1 MSDEEEIEGEGF
13 VFKDSRSS
21 QLSED
26 EALDQDSQAEANKT
40 DPAKEQ
46 AASKPFKIDFSTFI
60 MSLTSSAFYHLGD
73 IADPETGKTETNL
86 PAVQQMVSGPAIFM
100 MVFSIITLVVILFGL
115 IASAIQ
121 GGAGIFGD
129 LPPEARARLAFE
141 GVGNIIQLTLALVSN
156 TAILIGAIKMKNLR
170 SYPWAMAASILSI
183 LSGCGCCCPIGPAG
197 GIWAIVVLT
206 KPGVKAAFDQ
216 TKSMA

>member
-26 EALDQDSQAEANKT
+26 EALDQESQAEANKT

-46 AASKPFKIDFSTFI
+46 TSSKPFKIDFSTFI

-86 PAVQQMVSGPAIFM
+86 PAVQQTIDM
-100 MVFSIITLVVILFGL
+100 L
-115 IASAIQ
+115 IMLKEKTQ
-121 GGAGIFGD
+121 GN
-129 LPPEARARLAFE
+129 LNEEE
-141 GVGNIIQLTLALVSN
+141 GKLLEQLIYELQ
-156 TAILIGAIKMKNLR
+156 MKFV
-170 SYPWAMAASILSI
+170 AK
-183 LSGCGCCCPIGPAG
+183 
-197 GIWAIVVLT
+197 T
-206 KPGVKAAFDQ
+206 KK
-216 TKSMA
+216 